1 MTKID
6 VISGF
11 LGAGKTTLIQKLIK
25 DVFAGQKVV
34 LVENEFGEIG
44 IDGGFLQEAGIEITE
59 INSGC
64 ICCTLQGDFQ
74 EALKKVVETYNPDHI
89 VIEPSG
95 VGKLSDILKIIKS
108 VEGLELNSYSAV
120 VDAKRCQIYH
130 KNFREFF
137 DDQIA
142 TAACVILS
150 RTQMTDEKTLQA
162 DVDIIRELNP
172 EARIITTPWD
182 ELSGEAVYEAMEGSS
197 DGFPEGL
204 GELEDEDEEEEHE
217 HHHHHD
223 EDEDEHEHH
232 HHHHDD
238 DDDEDEHEHHHHH
251 HDDDDDEEEH
261 EHHHHH
267 HDDDD
272 DEDEHEHH
280 HHHHHDDDDDD
291 EDEHEHHHH
300 HHDDDDEDEHE
311 HHHHHHHC
319 EDPNEGLSEGN
330 RIHLGEDDH
339 HHHHHHH
346 HHGHDADEI
355 FDSIGIETINKYT
368 EEEIRNA
375 LAGLGENIVRAK
387 GIVPSTDGSW
397 LFFDYV
403 PGDIDIR
410 TGSAAYT
417 GLITII
423 GEKVDL
429 NQIKELFR
437 VK

>member
-238 DDDEDEHEHHHHH
+238 DDDE
-251 HDDDDDEEEH
+251 EEH
-261 EHHHHH
+261 E
-267 HDDDD
+267 
-272 DEDEHEHH
+272 H

-300 HHDDDDEDEHE
+300 HHDDDDDDEDEHE
-311 HHHHHHHC
+311 HHHHHHHG

-330 RIHLGEDDH
+330 RIHLGEDD
-339 HHHHHHH
+339 HHHHH

>member
-6 VISGF
+6 VVSGF

-25 DVFAGQKVV
+25 DVFAGKNVV

-44 IDGGFLQEAGIEITE
+44 IDGGFLQEAGIEVTE

-74 EALKKVVETYNPDHI
+74 EALKLVVEKYHPDHI

-108 VEGLELNSYSAV
+108 VDGLELNSYSAV

-130 KNFREFF
+130 KNFKEFF

-150 RTQMTDEKTLQA
+150 RTQMVSDDVLQA
-162 DVDIIRELNP
+162 DVAIIRELNP

-182 ELSGEAVYEAMEGSS
+182 ELTGTAMMEAMEGSS
-197 DGFPEGL
+197 SGFPEGL
-204 GELEDEDEEEEHE
+204 GDLEDD
-217 HHHHHD
+217 D
-223 EDEDEHEHH
+223 DDDEDEHEH

-251 HDDDDDEEEH
+251 DDDDDDDEH
-261 EHHHHH
+261 E
-267 HDDDD
+267 
-272 DEDEHEHH
+272 

-291 EDEHEHHHH
+291 EHEHHHH
-300 HHDDDDEDEHE
+300 HHDDKDY
-311 HHHHHHHC
+311 
-319 EDPNEGLSEGN
+319 NEGLSEGN
-330 RIHLGEDDH
+330 RIYVGEDEHAH

-346 HHGHDADEI
+346 HHGEHDADEV

-368 EEEIRNA
+368 EEEIRTA
-375 LAGLGENIVRAK
+375 LDGLGENIVRAK
-387 GIVPSTDGSW
+387 GIVPTEDGSW

-410 TGSAAYT
+410 KGTAAYT
-417 GLITII
+417 GLITVI
-423 GEKVDL
+423 GEKVD
-429 NQIKELFR
+429 IELMKKLFK
-437 VK
+437 VQ

>member
-44 IDGGFLQEAGIEITE
+44 IDGGFLKEAGIEITE
-59 INSGC
+59 INSGR

-74 EALKKVVETYNPDHI
+74 EALKKVVDELNPDRI

-162 DVDIIRELNP
+162 DVDIIHELNQS
-172 EARIITTPWD
+172 ARIITTPWD
-182 ELSGEAVYEAMEGSS
+182 ELSGQAVYEAMVGSS

-204 GELEDEDEEEEHE
+204 GELEDE
-217 HHHHHD
+217 
-223 EDEDEHEHH
+223 
-232 HHHHDD
+232 
-238 DDDEDEHEHHHHH
+238 
-251 HDDDDDEEEH
+251 
-261 EHHHHH
+261 
-267 HDDDD
+267 
-272 DEDEHEHH
+272 
-280 HHHHHDDDDDD
+280 DDDD

-311 HHHHHHHC
+311 HHHHHHDDDDEDEHEHHHHHDDDDDEDEHEHHHHHHHHEK

-330 RIHLGEDDH
+330 RIHLGEDEH
-339 HHHHHHH
+339 AHHHHHH

-368 EEEIRNA
+368 EEEIRTA
-375 LAGLGENIVRAK
+375 LNGLGENIVRAK
-387 GIVPSTDGSW
+387 GIVPTQTGSW
-397 LFFDYV
+397 MFFDYV

-410 TGSAAYT
+410 EGSPAYT

-437 VK
+437 VR